1 MKIYDISVNI
11 NKNMTVYKNRDKKR
25 PEIINQANYKT
36 HDLYESRIALD
47 LHTGTHIDAPLHM
60 IKDGDKI
67 NDYPLS
73 SFITEAKVIDLTHLK
88 DKITK
93 KDLENHSI
101 NEGDFLLFKTKNS
114 FHRGFDFKFVYL
126 DRDGAQFLQD
136 KKIKG
141 VGIDALGIERDQKDH
156 LTHIR
161 LLSAGIII
169 IEGINLMDVNPGTYK
184 LIALPLK
191 IDDVEASPT
200 RAVLIENKSI

>member
-11 NKNMTVYKNRDKKR
+11 NENMTVYKNRDEKR
-25 PEIINQANYKT
+25 PKIINRANYNT
-36 HDLYESRIALD
+36 HDLYESSITLD

-60 IKDGDKI
+60 IEDGNVI

-73 SFITEAKVIDLTHLK
+73 SFITEAKVIDLTSLQ

-93 KDLENHSI
+93 EDLEKHVI
-101 NEGDFLLFKTKNS
+101 NAGDFILLKTRNS
-114 FHRGFDFKFVYL
+114 FYEGFDFEFVYL
-126 DRDGAQFLQD
+126 DRDGAQYLQD

-141 VGIDALGIERDQKDH
+141 VGIDALGIERDQKDR

-169 IEGINLMDVNPGTYK
+169 IEGLNLKEVNAGTYK

-191 IDDVEASPT
+191 IDGVEASPT
-200 RAVLIENKSI
+200 RAVLIESKS